1 MTEEKTLS
9 PLLKKDLKQEIV
21 KAEAMVHNIRLELWK
36 AEGMVKSLK
45 EHAR

>member
-1 MTEEKTLS
+1 MNEEKPIS
-9 PLLKKDLKQEIV
+9 PLEKKDLKQEIT

-36 AEGMVKSLK
+36 AEGIVKALK